1 MNPLGRTY
9 FLDPLNIADVVSG
22 LGLPLRL
29 AIGVVINEQT
39 PQESQIS
46 SVSFAFSCML
56 RCLEVGETVFQQ
68 VARAALLLFLPLFR
82 LLKFLRYFEALHL
95 LIDAFVNSFESLP
108 VLVYLL
114 ALIVAW
120 GSTAIY
126 LFEERSNIPSMH
138 HSIWLA
144 IVTMTSVGYGDLYP
158 VSLPGYL
165 SVSVLTFASILFL
178 ALPIG
183 IIGHEFTMSWHN
195 RAKVLLINKT
205 RKCLEKWG
213 YSARDVKA
221 PWTLKRRPSD
231 A

>member
-1 MNPLGRTY
+1 MLNLSRRTY
-9 FLDPLNIADVVSG
+9 FLDPLNLADIVSG
-22 LGLPLRL
+22 LGLPVRL
-29 AIGVVINEQT
+29 SIGVVIDAQT
-39 PQESQIS
+39 PP
-46 SVSFAFSCML
+46 A
-56 RCLEVGETVFQQ
+56 
-68 VARAALLLFLPLFR
+68 ARAALLLFLPLFR
-82 LLKFLRYFEALHL
+82 FLKFLRYFEALHL

-221 PWTLKRRPSD
+221 P
-231 A
+231 